1 MTGQVIELAECYS
14 IRSPGS
20 LEALLLNQLR
30 ALDAGSE
37 AGAFEKRID
46 SSLFLLDR
54 EQALLQ
60 AMLTSE
66 QTIFQAILPG
76 EQTNFQAILSGEQ
89 AILQALLAGVQ
100 TILQALLAD
109 EQKAGESDARGDDG
123 DEFSGQALHRCILAK
138 SPPPQRQNRSRSVSS
153 AFDLQCLNQPR
164 SVSSAFD
171 LQRQNRTRP
180 VSSAFDLQRLNQP
193 RSVSSAFDSH
203 ALPDTHTGGARTGKL
218 RFALDQVRMPFA
230 GDRMFL
236 RSRRVKRSRETIR
249 TPCPLAGALR
259 RRAAVLLLAG
269 GLAALSLPAPFAAA
283 QDLEREHRLEAEI
296 IDAILD
302 GEPVRLDADGHSFL
316 GIHTEAGD
324 GGPRKAVI
332 VLHGR
337 GFHPDWPEVAAP
349 LRTVLPEHGWDTL
362 SLQMPVLGKSAK
374 YYDYVPIFPAAL
386 PRIRAGI
393 ELLRA
398 RGARTIVL
406 AAHSCSVHM
415 AMAFVRR
422 DGDTGFDG
430 FIGIGMGATDYRQP
444 MREPFP
450 LASMSVP
457 VLDLFGDEDYP
468 GVLREAPARLAAIR
482 AAGNPRSAQRIIPG
496 AGHFFRDMDDELV
509 DAVAEWLATLHDDP

>member
-60 AMLTSE
+60 AMLTGE
-66 QTIFQAILPG
+66 QTIFQAILP
-76 EQTNFQAILSGEQ
+76 GEQ

-109 EQKAGESDARGDDG
+109 EQKTGESDARGDDG

-138 SPPPQRQNRSRSVSS
+138 SPPPQRQNRSRPMSSAFGLQPLNQPRPLSS
-153 AFDLQCLNQPR
+153 AFDP
-164 SVSSAFD
+164 
-171 LQRQNRTRP
+171 
-180 VSSAFDLQRLNQP
+180 
-193 RSVSSAFDSH
+193 H
-203 ALPDTHTGGARTGKL
+203 ALPDTHKGGARTGKL

-283 QDLEREHRLEAEI
+283 QDLDREHRLEAEI

-374 YYDYVPIFPAAL
+374 FYDYVPIFPAAL

-468 GVLREAPARLAAIR
+468 AVLREAPARLAAIR

>member
-60 AMLTSE
+60 AMLTGE
-66 QTIFQAILPG
+66 QTI
-76 EQTNFQAILSGEQ
+76 FQAILSGEQ

-100 TILQALLAD
+100 TILQALLASVQTILQALLAD
-109 EQKAGESDARGDDG
+109 EQKTGESDARGDDG

-138 SPPPQRQNRSRSVSS
+138 SPPPQRQNRSR
-153 AFDLQCLNQPR
+153 
-164 SVSSAFD
+164 
-171 LQRQNRTRP
+171 P

-193 RSVSSAFDSH
+193 RSLSSAFDSH
-203 ALPDTHTGGARTGKL
+203 ALPDTHKGGARTGKL

-283 QDLEREHRLEAEI
+283 QNLEREHRLEAEI

-374 YYDYVPIFPAAL
+374 FYDYVPIFPAAL

-468 GVLREAPARLAAIR
+468 AVLREAPARLAAIR

>member
-46 SSLFLLDR
+46 SSLFLFDR

-60 AMLTSE
+60 AMLTGE
-66 QTIFQAILPG
+66 QTIFQAILP
-76 EQTNFQAILSGEQ
+76 GEQ

-123 DEFSGQALHRCILAK
+123 DEFSGQALHQCILAK
-138 SPPPQRQNRSRSVSS
+138 SPPPQRQNRSRPVSS

-164 SVSSAFD
+164 S
-171 LQRQNRTRP
+171 L
-180 VSSAFDLQRLNQP
+180 
-193 RSVSSAFDSH
+193 SSAFDSH
-203 ALPDTHTGGARTGKL
+203 ALPDTHKGGARTGKL

-230 GDRMFL
+230 DDRMFL

-283 QDLEREHRLEAEI
+283 QDLDREHRLEAEI

-374 YYDYVPIFPAAL
+374 FYDYVPIFPAAL

-468 GVLREAPARLAAIR
+468 AVLREAPARLAAIR

>member
-1 MTGQVIELAECYS
+1 
-14 IRSPGS
+14 
-20 LEALLLNQLR
+20 
-30 ALDAGSE
+30 
-37 AGAFEKRID
+37 
-46 SSLFLLDR
+46 
-54 EQALLQ
+54 
-60 AMLTSE
+60 
-66 QTIFQAILPG
+66 
-76 EQTNFQAILSGEQ
+76 
-89 AILQALLAGVQ
+89 
-100 TILQALLAD
+100 
-109 EQKAGESDARGDDG
+109 
-123 DEFSGQALHRCILAK
+123 
-138 SPPPQRQNRSRSVSS
+138 
-153 AFDLQCLNQPR
+153 
-164 SVSSAFD
+164 
-171 LQRQNRTRP
+171 
-180 VSSAFDLQRLNQP
+180 
-193 RSVSSAFDSH
+193 
-203 ALPDTHTGGARTGKL
+203 
-218 RFALDQVRMPFA
+218 MPFA
-230 GDRMFL
+230 DDRMFL

-283 QDLEREHRLEAEI
+283 QDLDREHRLEAEI

-374 YYDYVPIFPAAL
+374 FYDYVPIFPAAL

-415 AMAFVRR
+415 AMAFVRH

-457 VLDLFGDEDYP
+457 ILDLFGDEDYP
-468 GVLREAPARLAAIR
+468 AVLRDAPARLTAIQ

>member
-60 AMLTSE
+60 AMLTGE

-76 EQTNFQAILSGEQ
+76 EQTIFQAILSGEQ

-109 EQKAGESDARGDDG
+109 EQKTGESDARGDDG

-138 SPPPQRQNRSRSVSS
+138 SPPPQRQNRSRPMSSAFGLQPLNQPRPLSS
-153 AFDLQCLNQPR
+153 AFDP
-164 SVSSAFD
+164 
-171 LQRQNRTRP
+171 
-180 VSSAFDLQRLNQP
+180 
-193 RSVSSAFDSH
+193 H
-203 ALPDTHTGGARTGKL
+203 ALPDTHKGGARTGKL

-230 GDRMFL
+230 DDRMFL

-283 QDLEREHRLEAEI
+283 QDLDREHRLEAEI

-374 YYDYVPIFPAAL
+374 FYDYVPIFPAAL

-468 GVLREAPARLAAIR
+468 AVLREAPARLAAIR

-509 DAVAEWLATLHDDP
+509 DAVAEWLATLHDDA